1 MPKLTADGK
10 TADVAPGRR
19 LVIAI
24 EELGIKIGHRCG
36 GQARCT
42 TCRVEF
48 VSGEPTTMT
57 EAEYAKLKERDL
69 LGTYRLS
76 CQIVCDHDMEV
87 RPQMT
92 LENQEGWTDTG
103 PAPAMT
109 VEPNAEWF
117 QREDIERRAQNA

>member
-48 VSGEPTTMT
+48 VSGEPATMT
-57 EAEYAKLKERDL
+57 EAEYGKLKERDL
-69 LGTYRLS
+69 LGKYRLS
-76 CQIVCDHDMEV
+76 CQIICDHDMEV
-87 RPQMT
+87 KPQMT
-92 LENQEGWTDTG
+92 LDNQEGWTDTG
-103 PAPAMT
+103 PAPAAT
-109 VEPNAEWF
+109 VEPTAVWY
-117 QREDIERRAQNA
+117 QRDDIERRAQNA